1 MTTSNWATAEGVH
14 YCVAKW
20 FSDSQRPTK
29 KHHYTN

>member
-1 MTTSNWATAEGVH
+1 MTTSNLASVH

-29 KHHYTN
+29 KQHYTN